1 MMRALWSA
9 ASGMMAQQL
18 NVDTIA
24 NNLANVN
31 TAGFKRQRVD
41 FQDLMYQAIKLPGSP
56 AASGV
61 QVPTGI
67 QVGLGVRTAA
77 TTKIFAQG
85 TFQTTGNPLDLCIE
99 GDGFFQVLRPNG
111 DVVYTRAGT
120 FKLDSS
126 GNFVTSDGCPL
137 EPPITIPTDAE
148 SISIGG
154 DGTVAVML
162 AGNTAPQEIGQITLA
177 RFANPGGLLNIGHS
191 LYAAT
196 AASGDAQTGTPGA
209 DGLGQVAQGV
219 LELSNVE
226 VVEEMVNMI
235 TAQRAYEANSHA
247 IKIADDML
255 QLANNVRR
263 G

>member
-1 MMRALWSA
+1 MMRALYSA
-9 ASGMMAQQL
+9 ASGMTAQQL

-31 TAGFKRQRVD
+31 TTGFKRQRVD
-41 FQDLMYQAIKLPGSP
+41 FQDLMYQALKLPGSP

-61 QVPTGI
+61 EVPTGI

-77 TTKIFAQG
+77 TTKLFAQG
-85 TFQTTGNPLDLCIE
+85 TFQHTGNPLDLCIE

-111 DVVYTRAGT
+111 EVAYTRAGA
-120 FKLDSS
+120 FKLDSA
-126 GNFVTSDGCPL
+126 GNLVTSSGYPL
-137 EPPITIPTDAE
+137 ESPITVPADTEA
-148 SISIGG
+148 ISIGG
-154 DGTVAVML
+154 DGTVAVIV
-162 AGNTAPQEIGQITLA
+162 AGETEPQEIGQIALA
-177 RFANPGGLLNIGHS
+177 RFANPGGLLNLSQS

-196 AASGDAQTGTPGA
+196 AASGDAQSGTPGTG
-209 DGLGQVAQGV
+209 GLGQVAQGV

-255 QLANNVRR
+255 QMANNVRR
-263 G
+263 

>member
-9 ASGMMAQQL
+9 ASGMTAQQL

-41 FQDLMYQAIKLPGSP
+41 FQDLMYQSMKLPGSP

-61 QVPTGI
+61 EVPTGI
-67 QVGLGVRTAA
+67 QVGLGTRAAA
-77 TTKIFAQG
+77 TTKLFGQG
-85 TFQTTGNPLDLCIE
+85 TFQNTGNPLDLCIE
-99 GDGFFQVLRPNG
+99 GDGFFQVLTPDG
-111 DVVYTRAGT
+111 DVAYCRAGA
-120 FKLDSS
+120 FKQDSN
-126 GNFVTSDGCPL
+126 GNLVTSDGNPL
-137 EPPITIPTDAE
+137 EPPITIPADAE

-154 DGTVAVML
+154 DGTVAVIL
-162 AGNTAPQEIGQITLA
+162 AGDTNPQEVGQITLA
-177 RFANPGGLLNIGHS
+177 RFANPAGLLNTGHS
-191 LYAAT
+191 LYTVT
-196 AASGDAQTGTPGA
+196 AASGAAQVGTPGS
-209 DGLGQVAQGV
+209 GGYGQVTQGV

-235 TAQRAYEANSHA
+235 SAQRAYEANSQA

-263 G
+263 